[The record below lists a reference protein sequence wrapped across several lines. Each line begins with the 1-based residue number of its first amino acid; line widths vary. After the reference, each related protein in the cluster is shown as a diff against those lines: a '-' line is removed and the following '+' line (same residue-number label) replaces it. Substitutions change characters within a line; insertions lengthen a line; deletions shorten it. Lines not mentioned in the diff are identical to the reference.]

1 MRVSLQLVFFSYFI
15 LPQLTEFMSSSDD
28 SFAGIIAVLG
38 GAIIAIIILLYI
50 IYVASVIMASAGA
63 VAGAIV
69 SLKNFFLSLW
79 RVYKAR
85 LAAL

>member
-1 MRVSLQLVFFSYFI
+1 
-15 LPQLTEFMSSSDD
+15 MSSSDD
-28 SFAGIIAVLG
+28 AFAGMIASIGVV
-38 GAIIAIIILLYI
+38 IIAIFILLYI
-50 IYVASVIMASAGA
+50 IYAASIIMASAGA

-85 LAAL
+85 FAAL